1 MREPSGILG
10 VVDADEL
17 ELERAWL
24 RELLDT
30 LPTPVSVYGPDGHI
44 EFANRARLALTGP
57 SVSTMSEA
65 ATLLAP
71 EHEDGAPFRADE
83 LPPVRALAGESVT
96 GERMRLRTV
105 DGRTR
110 VMLANASPLRSRD
123 GAIIG
128 AVLVYHDITELSE
141 LERGRREL
149 FSMANHDLRTPLTTI
164 LGFVQ
169 LARRQLGGDTERTLR
184 TLADIERQCLRMV
197 RLVHDLLDVARFESG
212 AIPVA
217 AAPGDL
223 RERVRLA
230 VERQAAE
237 ARVTVDVPDT
247 EVRARFDPDR
257 IDQILDNLLANGV
270 RHTKPGTNVDMTL
283 RIEGGEAVLRVR
295 DRGAGIDADEQ
306 ARLFTPFYQTQRSRS
321 YGGTGLGLHISRR
334 IAEAHHGRLWLES
347 TGPDGST
354 FALALP
360 HEPA

>member
-1 MREPSGILG
+1 M
-10 VVDADEL
+10 DTDEL

-30 LPTPVSVYGPDGHI
+30 LPTAVSVYGPDGHI
-44 EFANRARLALTGP
+44 EFANRARLELTGP
-57 SVSTMSEA
+57 GVGTMDEA
-65 ATLLAP
+65 AALLVP
-71 EHEDGAPFRADE
+71 EHEDGRPFTHDE

-96 GERMRLRTV
+96 SEWMRLRTI

-110 VMLANASPLRSRD
+110 VMLASASPLRSAD
-123 GAIIG
+123 GALIG

-197 RLVHDLLDVARFESG
+197 RLIHDLLDVARFETG

-217 AAPGDL
+217 PTPGDL
-223 RERVRLA
+223 RERVTLA
-230 VERQAAE
+230 VERQAADG
-237 ARVTVDVPDT
+237 RVTVDVPAT
-247 EVRARFDPDR
+247 EVPARFDADR
-257 IDQILDNLLANGV
+257 LDQVLDNLLANAL
-270 RHTKPGTNVDMTL
+270 RHTRPGTSVDVTL
-283 RIEGGEAVLRVR
+283 RVEGREALVRVR
-295 DRGAGIDADEQ
+295 DHGDGVAPEEQ
-306 ARLFTPFYQTQRSRS
+306 ARLFTAFYQTQRSRS

-347 TGPDGST
+347 TGADGST
-354 FALALP
+354 FTLALP
-360 HEPA
+360 LEADA